1 MFPTISIGSLQLSTY
16 STVYGLAI
24 FVGCTLGY
32 QRLVVNGVAARHATV
47 GLLLGIWG
55 GIGGAYLG
63 RGVSALLESVVSAG
77 VFSWQGG
84 STFMGALM
92 GASVV
97 SLVYSRR
104 NGIPLRRT
112 SDLWVLPLPL
122 GQAIGRLGCLGQGCC
137 YGKATDSWLGVYLRD
152 VRGVWM
158 IRCPTQAI
166 SSVANLLI
174 FLILLGFE
182 HYRTSLLGKPQGWPF
197 HGFIFLLY
205 IDLYTL
211 KRFGV
216 EFLRGDAR
224 PLVGPF
230 TLVHLA
236 CLAGFVVAT
245 ALIWRGSRRA
255 AAERASASR
264 MAASSPLAKG
274 QGRSA

>member
-1 MFPTISIGSLQLSTY
+1 MFPTISIGSLRLSTY

-24 FVGCTLGY
+24 FVGCTLSY
-32 QRLVVNGVAARHATV
+32 HRLVVNGVAARHAAV

-55 GIGGAYLG
+55 GVGGAYLG
-63 RGVSALLESVVSAG
+63 KRVSLLLESVVSPGA
-77 VFSWQGG
+77 FSWQGG

-97 SLVYSRR
+97 ALVYCRR
-104 NGIPLRRT
+104 HGISLRRT
-112 SDLWVLPLPL
+112 VDLWALPSPL

-152 VRGVWM
+152 VHGVWM
-158 IRCPTQAI
+158 MRYPTQVI
-166 SSVANLLI
+166 SSVANLLV

-182 HYRTSLLGKPQGWPF
+182 HYRTTLLGKPQGWPF

-236 CLAGFVVAT
+236 CLTGFVVAT
-245 ALIWRGSRRA
+245 ALIWRGSHRA
-255 AAERASASR
+255 AAKGASAS
-264 MAASSPLAKG
+264 
-274 QGRSA
+274 